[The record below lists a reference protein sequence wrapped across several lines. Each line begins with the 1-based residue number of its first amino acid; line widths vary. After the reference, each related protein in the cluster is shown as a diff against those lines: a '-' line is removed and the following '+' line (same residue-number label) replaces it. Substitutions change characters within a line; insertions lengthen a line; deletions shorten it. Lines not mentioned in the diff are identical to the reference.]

1 MQNRLQR
8 DRQLHQFKIEDHHD
22 TKAAEK
28 RIRINNYL
36 REMTSFIWV
45 LEKKVQEDDKSED
58 EENSQDA
65 DKVERWTMPVNP
77 ESASDIAKIS

>member
-1 MQNRLQR
+1 
-8 DRQLHQFKIEDHHD
+8 
-22 TKAAEK
+22 
-28 RIRINNYL
+28 
-36 REMTSFIWV
+36 MTSFIWV

-58 EENSQDA
+58 EENSQDE

>member
-1 MQNRLQR
+1 MQR

-28 RIRINNYL
+28 RISITNYL
-36 REMTSFIWV
+36 REMTSFIWI
-45 LEKKVQEDDKSED
+45 LEKKVQKDDNNSVEDNG
-58 EENSQDA
+58 NSQEDN
-65 DKVERWTMPVNP
+65 KVERWTMPVNP

>member
-1 MQNRLQR
+1 LQR

-22 TKAAEK
+22 TNAAEK
-28 RIRINNYL
+28 RIRITNYL
-36 REMTSFIWV
+36 RDMTSFIWV
-45 LEKKVQEDDKSED
+45 LEKKVQIDDSSED
-58 EENSQDA
+58 TGNSPEA